1 MRLGI
6 HMSFSREDE
15 EARQV
20 GVERSYYRASIP
32 DDQFQSGM
40 TSVEEFE
47 KFRKYDSPNLIGVIP
62 LKPEEMHVQYV
73 TMRLA
78 VRMLIYMRA
87 CPEHVRSGYPGNKNR
102 KAFESR
108 WTEIG
113 PHVVVSPHSLMHGTH
128 GSPIAHLRTW
138 YFRSYPVKKDG
149 TRKDGV
155 VFVNATM
162 VNADVEPVTAEEGG
176 QINDGT

>member
-1 MRLGI
+1 
-6 HMSFSREDE
+6 
-15 EARQV
+15 
-20 GVERSYYRASIP
+20 
-32 DDQFQSGM
+32 
-40 TSVEEFE
+40 
-47 KFRKYDSPNLIGVIP
+47 
-62 LKPEEMHVQYV
+62 
-73 TMRLA
+73 
-78 VRMLIYMRA
+78 
-87 CPEHVRSGYPGNKNR
+87 
-102 KAFESR
+102 
-108 WTEIG
+108 
-113 PHVVVSPHSLMHGTH
+113 MHGTH